1 MFLLFDNA
9 NIGLRN
15 GEKKRNLENFSKK
28 NPKVG

>member
-1 MFLLFDNA
+1 MFMLFDNA